1 MNKEKDQLFEQT
13 EAQRNPYL
21 ARPEDFEIMSAADAA
36 RRSLP
41 GHSQSGDN
49 LCQYL
54 SLVKTSCTWR
64 MNDLETN
71 LTGCSDTIRA
81 MIWAIIIAL
90 PHLLGLLVSAFSSRE
105 NLVLENLA
113 LRQQLLALHAHRPS
127 SAANRPAKAVLSCLA
142 EILVW
147 VEATSHSGHTQNRHW
162 LASGWLPAVLEMAF
176 KN

>member
-41 GHSQSGDN
+41 GQGQSGDN

-64 MNDLETN
+64 MNDCRDSGLGGSDLSFWSHPEPS
-71 LTGCSDTIRA
+71 LAGIGLAFGCTGNGFQE
-81 MIWAIIIAL
+81 
-90 PHLLGLLVSAFSSRE
+90 LGGGEGESL
-105 NLVLENLA
+105 
-113 LRQQLLALHAHRPS
+113 
-127 SAANRPAKAVLSCLA
+127 
-142 EILVW
+142 
-147 VEATSHSGHTQNRHW
+147 
-162 LASGWLPAVLEMAF
+162 
-176 KN
+176 